1 MNIIIIFSLCSL
13 WHINLNA
20 QVDFFG
26 YFESEFDQ
34 IKIEENTYNFGYN
47 KLRLDMEA
55 RPSEQILIGA
65 NLNVQQFFGQR
76 TWDLFDFLPDGIW
89 DRTFEEPLINEFP
102 YHIPDTLFL
111 DNVYLRASFS
121 RFDVTVGKQQ
131 IALGT
136 GYAWNPTDIFNQKD
150 LLDPSYENPGI
161 NAVRVEIPLGHRS
174 LIDLIVTPESGWN
187 ISRRFIQF
195 KMGLGSFDLMSM
207 AGAFQW
213 DRTGIELDTLNMYMP
228 IQESVIST
236 ERQMLGGA
244 MVGELFGLGLWA
256 EGAWNK
262 LKEEND
268 YVEFL
273 AGFDYTFDFQTYL
286 MVEFY
291 HNGSGIHKEE
301 ELLFNDYLYYLNGE
315 THSLMQDYSFVYLNH
330 PLADLLTIGVFGIVN
345 FNDES
350 YVINPQLEWNA
361 FENVNISLLISY
373 FEGKKDS
380 EFGLQDWGWRLRVRA
395 YF

>member
-89 DRTFEEPLINEFP
+89 DRTFGETLINEFP